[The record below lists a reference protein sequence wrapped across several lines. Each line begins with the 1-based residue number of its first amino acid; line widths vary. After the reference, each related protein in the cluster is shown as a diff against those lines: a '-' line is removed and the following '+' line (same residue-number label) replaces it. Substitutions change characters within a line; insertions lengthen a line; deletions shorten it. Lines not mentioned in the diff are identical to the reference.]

1 METVKKVLTSY
12 AVYPLKI
19 KQITDALYRIE
30 DGNRVYALKRS
41 FLTNKSVTNWENVF
55 HQVNAQNITNV
66 LPVYLTKQRKL
77 YEKINDAIYYLT
89 PWIAGNRQSI
99 ERLYHCIGNVHAKTK
114 QSRPIDVQSIDQS
127 FHTYKNQCTER
138 HKQLLAYVE
147 QFESNKYMSPL
158 ELLVCTQYRDLELVF
173 HKTQKRVDQ
182 FIQENNEET
191 VWNYSLCHGNLRF
204 SHFLNADQTY
214 LINWEG
220 AQYENAIQD
229 LVDFFKYET
238 IVYDAPAESF
248 IKPFTTYMDTNELT
262 KQELYLLTVYL
273 LDTTDYITL
282 VENYIENTSTDSMV
296 YQIQSLQRVY
306 RQLIFGL
313 HWSDYVERE
322 YDSISLDLDDLD
334 DPES

>member
-41 FLTNKSVTNWENVF
+41 FLTNKSVANWENVF
-55 HQVNAQNITNV
+55 HEVNAKNITNV

-158 ELLVCTQYRDLELVF
+158 EFLSARSTGILNL
-173 HKTQKRVDQ
+173 
-182 FIQENNEET
+182 
-191 VWNYSLCHGNLRF
+191 YSIKLRK
-204 SHFLNADQTY
+204 
-214 LINWEG
+214 E
-220 AQYENAIQD
+220 
-229 LVDFFKYET
+229 
-238 IVYDAPAESF
+238 
-248 IKPFTTYMDTNELT
+248 
-262 KQELYLLTVYL
+262 
-273 LDTTDYITL
+273 
-282 VENYIENTSTDSMV
+282 
-296 YQIQSLQRVY
+296 
-306 RQLIFGL
+306 
-313 HWSDYVERE
+313 
-322 YDSISLDLDDLD
+322 
-334 DPES
+334 